1 MSESRLQIKVGL
13 FVFVG
18 LVLLALLLLL
28 FSKGTTFQGSAYVV
42 KLKSGNVGGIKSGAN
57 VLVSGVPVGRVS
69 RVELDAD
76 GKNVTIYLKV
86 LQKFRIHADARFEIE
101 QFGFLGDQYIAI
113 YPGADRGPLLKDGDE
128 VRCDPPFNMQ
138 EAVAKAAETISRVG
152 QAATNVNAAIS
163 DVRQF
168 VLTER
173 TLTNLAAA
181 VDEFTVLTADALNAV
196 SNINALVAANGLP
209 ATAAVSN
216 LNFFSG
222 QLTALGAHLDA
233 LVANNETNL
242 TTAIKNI
249 ETVSNQLTNVLHEL
263 QTGDGLAGRLL
274 SDPEM
279 AAGFSRIV
287 NNLSV
292 TSSNLNRAG
301 LWGILWKQKEPR
313 TNEPAPAQLRAP
325 NDPFH

>member
-18 LVLLALLLLL
+18 LVLLAALLLV
-28 FSKGTTFQGSAYVV
+28 FSKGTTFQGMTYVV

-69 RVELDAD
+69 KVELDAD

-86 LQKFRIHADARFEIE
+86 LQKFRLHADARFEIE

-138 EAVAKAAETISRVG
+138 EAVAKAAETIARVG
-152 QAATNVNAAIS
+152 QAATNVNAAVS

-173 TLTNLAAA
+173 TLTNLAVS
-181 VDEFTVLTADALNAV
+181 VDQFAVLTADALNAV
-196 SNINALVAANGLP
+196 SNINALVAANRLP

-222 QLTALGAHLDA
+222 QLTALGARMNTLITTNE
-233 LVANNETNL
+233 ANLAQT
-242 TTAIKNI
+242 IKNI
-249 ETVSNQLTNVLHEL
+249 ETASGQLTNVLREL
-263 QTGDGLAGRLL
+263 QTGNGLAGRLL
-274 SDPEM
+274 SDPAM
-279 AAGFSRIV
+279 AANFSQV
-287 NNLSV
+287 VSNLSV
-292 TSSNLNRAG
+292 TSSNLNRLG